1 MTQSQLNTL
10 IDYIKLNPRQLLF
23 FCKGWPLSLN
33 DKDWMLLPFDVFIPL
48 QEYMFEEGWIYE
60 VIDETEF
67 SAKIKIRNIC

>member
-1 MTQSQLNTL
+1 
-10 IDYIKLNPRQLLF
+10 
-23 FCKGWPLSLN
+23 
-33 DKDWMLLPFDVFIPL
+33 MLLPFDVFIPL